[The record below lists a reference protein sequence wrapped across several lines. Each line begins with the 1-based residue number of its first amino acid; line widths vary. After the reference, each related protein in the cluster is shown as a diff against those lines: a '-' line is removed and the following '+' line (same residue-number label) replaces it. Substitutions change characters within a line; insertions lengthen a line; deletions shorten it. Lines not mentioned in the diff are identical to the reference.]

1 MSGSDIYD
9 ELEPIVLARG
19 LENPWAEEHFEP
31 DYELLSMVL
40 SHVVA
45 SGAVQ
50 ASGKFAKAV
59 DFWVAHEFRR
69 AGFDPDAVWP
79 RAERPRVLTRELS
92 QLVDRYVP
100 SADRAAIGQFLAGH
114 TAAKALAPKDAK
126 VLGRVYL
133 KQADVL
139 MAHWSRGAELLVSTK
154 SMLSSYGKNLRNR
167 FEESYGDSANLR
179 GRHPLC
185 ALGFLFVVRADIPN
199 GDLNFLWDMLGKLT
213 GPAEGYDAVCLL
225 VVDWDD
231 DDNVVLVPDKVLDK
245 LSADVFFARMVEAV
259 LERTPTYLH
268 VEAGSDASTETSALQ
283 KVRLRRPRKSRTDCA
298 RPPWRQSAA
307 RLHGGTEPLTSPN

>member
-1 MSGSDIYD
+1 MSDVYD
-9 ELEPIVLARG
+9 ELAPLVEARAVA
-19 LENPWAEEHFEP
+19 NPWDDDKYAP
-31 DYELLSMVL
+31 DYELLTQL
-40 SHVVA
+40 TTYVVA
-45 SGAVQ
+45 AGATQ
-50 ASGKFAKAV
+50 ASGRFAKAI

-79 RAERPRVLTRELS
+79 RADRPRVLTRELAL
-92 QLVDRYVP
+92 LVDRYVP
-100 SADRAAIGQFLAGH
+100 AAGREALGTFLADH
-114 TAAKALAPKDAK
+114 SAAKTLAPKDAK

-154 SMLSSYGKNLRNR
+154 TMLSSYGKNLRNR

-185 ALGFLFVVRADIPN
+185 ALGFLFVVRSDIPK

-213 GPAEGYDAVCLL
+213 GPADGYDAVCLL

-231 DDNVVLVPDKVLDK
+231 DGNVAMVPEKVPED
-245 LSADVFFARMVEAV
+245 LSAEAFFAQMVEAV
-259 LERTPTYLH
+259 LDRTPTYLH
-268 VEAGSDASTETSALQ
+268 VEARERREHRDLDLVEGEADQGDNDGDADASN
-283 KVRLRRPRKSRTDCA
+283 V
-298 RPPWRQSAA
+298 
-307 RLHGGTEPLTSPN
+307 

>member
-1 MSGSDIYD
+1 VTDVYD
-9 ELEPIVLARG
+9 ELTPMVAAR
-19 LENPWAEEHFEP
+19 EMTNPWDGDTFEP
-31 DYELLSMVL
+31 DYELLTQL
-40 SHVVA
+40 LTHVVA
-45 SGAVQ
+45 AGATQ
-50 ASGKFAKAV
+50 ASGRFAKAV

-79 RAERPRVLTRELS
+79 RAERPRVLTRELAL
-92 QLVDRYVP
+92 LVERYVP
-100 SADRAAIGQFLAGH
+100 AAGREALGTFLADH

-213 GPAEGYDAVCLL
+213 GPADGYDAVCLL

-231 DDNVVLVPDKVLDK
+231 DGNVTVVPDKVLDE
-245 LSADVFFARMVEAV
+245 LSAGVFFAEMVEAV

-268 VEAGSDASTETSALQ
+268 VEARE
-283 KVRLRRPRKSRTDCA
+283 RREHRD
-298 RPPWRQSAA
+298 
-307 RLHGGTEPLTSPN
+307 LGLEEGEPEQD

>member
-9 ELEPIVLARG
+9 ELEPLVVARG
-19 LENPWAEEHFEP
+19 MDSPWAGERFEP
-31 DYELLSMVL
+31 DYELLATLL
-40 SHVVA
+40 SYVVA

-100 SADRAAIGQFLAGH
+100 TAGRAAIGEFLAGH
-114 TAAKALAPKDAK
+114 SAAKALAPKDAK

-185 ALGFLFVVRADIPN
+185 ALGFLFVVRSDIPR

-225 VVDWDD
+225 VVDWND
-231 DDNVVLVPDKVLDK
+231 VGEVTLAPDKVPDA
-245 LSADVFFARMVEAV
+245 LSADVFFAQMVEAV
-259 LERTPTYLH
+259 LDRTPTYLH
-268 VEAGSDASTETSALQ
+268 VDARERREHRDLGLAEGEADQADDDAPS
-283 KVRLRRPRKSRTDCA
+283 
-298 RPPWRQSAA
+298 
-307 RLHGGTEPLTSPN
+307 

>member
-1 MSGSDIYD
+1 MSSSDIYD
-9 ELEPIVLARG
+9 ELEPLLDGRE
-19 LENPWAEEHFEP
+19 LSRPWVGEAYQP
-31 DYELLSMVL
+31 DYELLTTLL
-40 SHVVA
+40 SYVVS

-59 DFWVAHEFRR
+59 DFWVAHELRR

-79 RAERPRVLTRELS
+79 RAQRPRVLTRELA

-100 SADRAAIGQFLAGH
+100 ATGRAAIAEFLAQH
-114 TAAKALAPKDAK
+114 SAAKALAPKDAK

-133 KQADVL
+133 KQADVV
-139 MAHWSRGAELLVSTK
+139 MAHWSRGAELLISTK

-167 FEESYGDSANLR
+167 FEESYGDAANLR

-185 ALGFLFVVRADIPN
+185 ALGFLFVVRSDIPA

-213 GPAEGYDAVCLL
+213 GSAEGYDAVCLL
-225 VVDWDD
+225 VVDWDEAGQ
-231 DDNVVLVPDKVLDK
+231 VVLNSEKVP
-245 LSADVFFARMVEAV
+245 SALAAATFFAGLVEAV

-268 VEAGSDASTETSALQ
+268 V
-283 KVRLRRPRKSRTDCA
+283 
-298 RPPWRQSAA
+298 AA
-307 RLHGGTEPLTSPN
+307 RENREHRDLSLDEGEVEDDESED